1 MIAFPEGT
9 TWCGRAFGRF
19 RPALFQSAIDAQRP
33 VLPLSVDYLDAAGDG
48 TTVPAFVGADT
59 IGASM
64 RRVLR
69 ARGLRVRVTAGRCS
83 TPAAIG
89 ASSRTAARDRCGTA
103 PGRRSTGSWRGSTS
117 RTTRKLRDCG
127 LRPNGDCGRRAILVG
142 S

>member
-19 RPALFQSAIDAQRP
+19 RPALFPVGDRRARP

-48 TTVPAFVGADT
+48 STVPAFVGADT

-69 ARGLRVRVTAGRCS
+69 
-83 TPAAIG
+83 PG
-89 ASSRTAARDRCGTA
+89 ACASG
-103 PGRRSTGSWRGSTS
+103 
-117 RTTRKLRDCG
+117 
-127 LRPNGDCGRRAILVG
+127 
-142 S
+142 